1 VSSFVASVLEPRA
14 RRLSARLAWRLQ
26 PRAKAANIDA
36 EILTFALNL
45 EYLEAEFYSLAAS
58 GKKLPK
64 PNRPP
69 PRTDHGG
76 ISCTL
81 LNSSSAGPRKR
92 ASDGG
97 NKTCAVPPGRS
108 DRGNRILC
116 VETGYRLSEQLPK
129 AGLGRGFGDGFQPLH
144 ERYKFPP
151 RLFVFEDV
159 GVTAYHGA
167 APLITSSVYLDKAAG
182 ILAAEAYHAGA
193 VRMLL
198 FNFGMASETMK
209 IANLRATLDGTINT
223 YRLGNQP
230 AYLRSSASTGL

>member
-1 VSSFVASVLEPRA
+1 VFV
-14 RRLSARLAWRLQ
+14 
-26 PRAKAANIDA
+26 
-36 EILTFALNL
+36 
-45 EYLEAEFYSLAAS
+45 
-58 GKKLPK
+58 
-64 PNRPP
+64 
-69 PRTDHGG
+69 
-76 ISCTL
+76 
-81 LNSSSAGPRKR
+81 
-92 ASDGG
+92 
-97 NKTCAVPPGRS
+97 
-108 DRGNRILC
+108 
-116 VETGYRLSEQLPK
+116 
-129 AGLGRGFGDGFQPLH
+129 
-144 ERYKFPP
+144 
-151 RLFVFEDV
+151 DV